1 MQPCCHFPVIVAGWF
16 GPGRFDRADDWL
28 KDNLPQ
34 MGGKATLVELKDRK
48 ILCYKSENNLSPW
61 QKMAIS
67 YFARRQKKDLY
78 EALQNYCFTTKEPIA
93 GNT

>member
-34 MGGKATLVELKDRK
+34 MGGKATLVVLKDGK
-48 ILCYKSENNLSPW
+48 ILCYKSEKES
-61 QKMAIS
+61 
-67 YFARRQKKDLY
+67 
-78 EALQNYCFTTKEPIA
+78 FTRAENGHKVFCPQAKERP
-93 GNT
+93 